1 MQFVLEHYRKY
12 EKNTKK
18 EYPKAVVIIM
28 IRLRFGADSHS
39 TRFDR
44 RSTVARRPILVDR
57 KYRVWQKLDP
67 FYFNNFIIFTFYFD
81 NFWHRYLKAFAKK
94 Q

>member
-18 EYPKAVVIIM
+18 KAVVIIT

-44 RSTVARRPILVDR
+44 RSTVARRRILVHR
-57 KYRVWQKLDP
+57 KYTVGQNCTL
-67 FYFNNFIIFTFYFD
+67 FISVTLSNHVLF
-81 NFWHRYLKAFAKK
+81 
-94 Q
+94 